1 MLLSSH
7 ALRAHRV
14 PPTARARWGLEATSP
29 ERSSGDACRPF
40 PEVRLAPFGETS
52 DTLCSV
58 PVTRCRCK
66 RQLHVQLQTYGV
78 HCTCNVQQG
87 GATPCGQG
95 KHRLGRRL
103 PDQADPIG

>member
-1 MLLSSH
+1 M
-7 ALRAHRV
+7 
-14 PPTARARWGLEATSP
+14 GLEATSP

-87 GATPCGQG
+87 GATRLRQG
-95 KHRLGRRL
+95 KHRPGRRL